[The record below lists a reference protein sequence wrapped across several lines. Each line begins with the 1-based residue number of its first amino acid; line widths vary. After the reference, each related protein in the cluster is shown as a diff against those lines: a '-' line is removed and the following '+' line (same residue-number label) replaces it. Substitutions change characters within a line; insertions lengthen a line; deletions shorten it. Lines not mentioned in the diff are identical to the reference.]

1 MSFRE
6 LMEKYKI
13 GQATAEERRMV
24 EEELEKFELINEFEY
39 EKFEETVTEET
50 DTSIR
55 KDNRNQD
62 EEFTASI
69 RREIRRT
76 FVRAGIITGAAVI
89 AIVLFILFS
98 MPRITDLFY
107 YDPGQ
112 NIAVSESG
120 KEDSNETNR
129 MSLDMAVYTELMT
142 PEALRDYVNV
152 EDRGYGC
159 YDINIIQTVT
169 QDNEE
174 TRNVSGR
181 IERNKLTL
189 YDTNVINPLIGNT
202 FGWYQRGETGKSLRQ
217 QDEDEIK
224 AGLITE
230 NEEICHGT
238 ITPDYNREELEQLEE
253 RRGYYAYVTLNKM
266 MNYEDF
272 INFFDKTGLG
282 YGWCAVKTYEP
293 ANDEKYRPKNLGF
306 VFSPTSSAPLQWD
319 DEKYPQLRRTL
330 SDTDEASYKREDVAT
345 KHFISMLNYMSD
357 NEKFCRMM
365 KTDENGFD
373 PQSAVEYV
381 KDNGLT
387 IYGFVTRADKD
398 KLLELLN
405 RDEIYTV
412 YVK

>member
-39 EKFEETVTEET
+39 EKIEETVTEET

-89 AIVLFILFS
+89 AIVLFILFA

-230 NEEICHGT
+230 NEEI
-238 ITPDYNREELEQLEE
+238 
-253 RRGYYAYVTLNKM
+253 
-266 MNYEDF
+266 
-272 INFFDKTGLG
+272 
-282 YGWCAVKTYEP
+282 
-293 ANDEKYRPKNLGF
+293 
-306 VFSPTSSAPLQWD
+306 
-319 DEKYPQLRRTL
+319 
-330 SDTDEASYKREDVAT
+330 
-345 KHFISMLNYMSD
+345 
-357 NEKFCRMM
+357 
-365 KTDENGFD
+365 
-373 PQSAVEYV
+373 
-381 KDNGLT
+381 
-387 IYGFVTRADKD
+387 
-398 KLLELLN
+398 
-405 RDEIYTV
+405 
-412 YVK
+412 

>member
-39 EKFEETVTEET
+39 EKIEETVTEET

-89 AIVLFILFS
+89 AIVLFILFA

-306 VFSPTSSAPLQWD
+306 VFSPTSSVPLQWD

>member
-6 LMEKYKI
+6 LMEKYKV

-24 EEELEKFELINEFEY
+24 EEELEKFEAMNEFEY
-39 EKFEETVTEET
+39 EKFDETVTEGT

-62 EEFTASI
+62 EEFTTSI

-89 AIVLFILFS
+89 AIVLFILFA
-98 MPRITDLFY
+98 MPRIADLFY

-112 NIAVSESG
+112 TIAVSEAG
-120 KEDSNETNR
+120 KEASNETNR

-152 EDRGYGC
+152 EGRGYGC

-181 IERNKLTL
+181 IERNKLVI
-189 YDTNVINPLIGNT
+189 YDTNVINPLIGNS
-202 FGWYQRGETGKSLRQ
+202 FGWYQREETGKTLRQ

-230 NEEICHGT
+230 NEEICHGP
-238 ITPDYNREELEQLEE
+238 ITPDYNRQELEQLEE
-253 RRGYYAYVTLNKM
+253 HRGYYAYVTLNKM

-272 INFFDKTGLG
+272 ISFFDKTDLG

-293 ANDEKYRPKNLGF
+293 AKDEKYRPKNLGF
-306 VFSPTSSAPLQWD
+306 VFSPTSSASLQWD
-319 DEKYPQLRRTL
+319 NEKYPQLRRTL
-330 SDTDEASYKREDVAT
+330 SDTDEANYKHEDVAAN
-345 KHFISMLNYMSD
+345 HFISMLNYMSD

-365 KTDENGFD
+365 KTDEIDFD
-373 PQSAVEYV
+373 PQSAAEYV

-387 IYGFVTRADKD
+387 IYGFVTRADRD
-398 KLLELLN
+398 KLLELLTC
-405 RDEIYTV
+405 DEIYTV

>member
-39 EKFEETVTEET
+39 EKIEETVTEET

-89 AIVLFILFS
+89 AIVLFILFA

-306 VFSPTSSAPLQWD
+306 VFSPTSSAPLQWY

>member
-1 MSFRE
+1 M
-6 LMEKYKI
+6 
-13 GQATAEERRMV
+13 
-24 EEELEKFELINEFEY
+24 
-39 EKFEETVTEET
+39 
-50 DTSIR
+50 
-55 KDNRNQD
+55 
-62 EEFTASI
+62 
-69 RREIRRT
+69 
-76 FVRAGIITGAAVI
+76 
-89 AIVLFILFS
+89 
-98 MPRITDLFY
+98 
-107 YDPGQ
+107 
-112 NIAVSESG
+112 
-120 KEDSNETNR
+120 
-129 MSLDMAVYTELMT
+129 
-142 PEALRDYVNV
+142 
-152 EDRGYGC
+152 
-159 YDINIIQTVT
+159 
-169 QDNEE
+169 
-174 TRNVSGR
+174 
-181 IERNKLTL
+181 
-189 YDTNVINPLIGNT
+189 INPLIGNT

-373 PQSAVEYV
+373 PQSTVEYV